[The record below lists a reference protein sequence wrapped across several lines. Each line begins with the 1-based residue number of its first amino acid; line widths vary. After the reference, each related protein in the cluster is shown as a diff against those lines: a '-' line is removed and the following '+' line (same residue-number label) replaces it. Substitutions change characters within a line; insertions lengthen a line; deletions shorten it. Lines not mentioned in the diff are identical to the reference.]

1 MLTKSLSSKENP
13 ICRPNGANV
22 RVLVISG
29 ESDFLT
35 VLSILLNSECN
46 SQFFWR
52 LAKAIKIMQRHETSF
67 SIVEIPIDSNEGL
80 NSLTAMVAYL
90 RPLFFRASC

>member
-1 MLTKSLSSKENP
+1 MSWQLTGAALLFCSQSDILQ
-13 ICRPNGANV
+13 ANV
-22 RVLVISG
+22 RVFVISG

-52 LAKAIKIMQRHETSF
+52 LAKAIKIMQRHEMSF
-67 SIVEIPIDSNEGL
+67 SIVKIPIDSNAGPNDL
-80 NSLTAMVAYL
+80 VA
-90 RPLFFRASC
+90 